1 MSTKYFISFRKFLK
15 SSFFRFVAVHID
27 VFNNAKMSLWH
38 HNYDAISIVNA
49 MNAVHVSKSIKRFI
63 LLLFLIQKP

>member
-1 MSTKYFISFRKFLK
+1 MYFFL
-15 SSFFRFVAVHID
+15 FVAVHID

-49 MNAVHVSKSIKRFI
+49 MNAVHVSKGIKRFI

>member
-1 MSTKYFISFRKFLK
+1 
-15 SSFFRFVAVHID
+15 
-27 VFNNAKMSLWH
+27 MSLWH

-49 MNAVHVSKSIKRFI
+49 MNAVHVSKGIKRFI

>member
-1 MSTKYFISFRKFLK
+1 
-15 SSFFRFVAVHID
+15 
-27 VFNNAKMSLWH
+27 MSLWH